1 MPTSTWAT
9 PRMAGGSGT
18 CASPTGASL
27 PGWDAGS
34 RIYILDF
41 SYPLETMLELHRRHE
56 SVILLDH
63 HETAREDLEGRVP
76 DCHFDLER
84 SGATIAWEYW
94 GSGFSTNEGELLARY
109 IEDRDLWRWKLPDS
123 REVSAALD
131 SHPKRFRVWDR
142 LDVETL
148 AREGTGIL
156 RYIRTQAENLAG
168 MAQEQELAG
177 YRVPVVNTSLL
188 GSETCEALLER
199 HPEAEFAATY
209 WEGDGRRHWS
219 LRSRADGDFDVSQV
233 AVKLGGG
240 GHPHAA
246 GFTEEPGR
254 WEPMNPA
261 D

>member
-1 MPTSTWAT
+1 MVTHIDRLSRGLTH
-9 PRMAGGSGT
+9 RLQVIEGLHR
-18 CASPTGASL
+18 TGVEF
-27 PGWDAGS
+27 
-34 RIYILDF
+34 R
-41 SYPLETMLELHRRHE
+41 YPLETMLELHRQHE

-63 HETAREDLEGRVP
+63 HETARDALEGRMP

-84 SGATIAWEYW
+84 SGVTIAWEYW
-94 GSGFSTNEGELLARY
+94 GPGFSTNEGELLARY

-156 RYIRTQAENLAG
+156 RYIRTQVENLAG

-209 WEGDGRRHWS
+209 WDRDGRRHWS

-233 AVKLGGG
+233 ALKLGGG

>member
-1 MPTSTWAT
+1 MGRPQGHT
-9 PRMAGGSGT
+9 PGGGGQAGHGAGLGEGRQQLPQGNSQGGARGPHDNAVVRRGDARADARVQPVHQSEGPAAQLQAGPSGT
-18 CASPTGASL
+18 GDDLHCVHL
-27 PGWDAGS
+27 S
-34 RIYILDF
+34 RQALQ
-41 SYPLETMLELHRRHE
+41 RGG
-56 SVILLDH
+56 V
-63 HETAREDLEGRVP
+63 ARIPVGKRGGCQV
-76 DCHFDLER
+76 
-84 SGATIAWEYW
+84 
-94 GSGFSTNEGELLARY
+94 
-109 IEDRDLWRWKLPDS
+109 EDRDLWRWKLPDS

-131 SHPKRFRVWDR
+131 SYPKRFRVWDR

-156 RYIRTQAENLAG
+156 RYIRTQVENLAG

-188 GSETCEALLER
+188 ER

-209 WEGDGRRHWS
+209 WDRDGRRHWS

-233 AVKLGGG
+233 ALKLGGG

>member
-1 MPTSTWAT
+1 MEF
-9 PRMAGGSGT
+9 R
-18 CASPTGASL
+18 
-27 PGWDAGS
+27 
-34 RIYILDF
+34 
-41 SYPLETMLELHRRHE
+41 YPLETMLELHRQHE

-63 HETAREDLEGRVP
+63 HETARDALEGRMP

-84 SGATIAWEYW
+84 SGVTIAWEYW

-156 RYIRTQAENLAG
+156 RYIRTQVENLAG

-177 YRVPVVNTSLL
+177 YRVPVVNTISS
-188 GSETCEALLER
+188 GSAPISAPTEVRDSRTASAAF
-199 HPEAEFAATY
+199 HPIT
-209 WEGDGRRHWS
+209 
-219 LRSRADGDFDVSQV
+219 
-233 AVKLGGG
+233 
-240 GHPHAA
+240 
-246 GFTEEPGR
+246 
-254 WEPMNPA
+254 
-261 D
+261 

>member
-1 MPTSTWAT
+1 MRGHFVAIISLLHTPVSQSYGGEP
-9 PRMAGGSGT
+9 PRMG
-18 CASPTGASL
+18 P
-27 PGWDAGS
+27 GS

-41 SYPLETMLELHRRHE
+41 SYPLETMLELHRQHE

-63 HETAREDLEGRVP
+63 HETARDALEGRVP

-156 RYIRTQAENLAG
+156 R
-168 MAQEQELAG
+168 
-177 YRVPVVNTSLL
+177 TS
-188 GSETCEALLER
+188 
-199 HPEAEFAATY
+199 
-209 WEGDGRRHWS
+209 GRRSRTWPAWP
-219 LRSRADGDFDVSQV
+219 RSRNWPDTGS
-233 AVKLGGG
+233 
-240 GHPHAA
+240 P
-246 GFTEEPGR
+246 
-254 WEPMNPA
+254 W
-261 D
+261 